1 MQAKKILIVA
11 TRQIGDTLITT
22 PLISAAK
29 RIWPNAKIDFFGY
42 ENSLSML
49 SGNPDLH
56 HVIGTKPR
64 PKFKDYLHQFI
75 SLFQRYDLAII
86 TQPSDRAYLYGLVAA
101 RHRVGVVPNE
111 PKLNWWKKKL
121 CLHTVEVDYFHQHVI
136 TEKIRLL
143 EKFADEATLFGS
155 PIHVTPPSATP
166 LPTHI
171 SAQLKPEYVVIHP
184 SPLTAYKRWPLAHW
198 VSLIE
203 NLSPHQQIVLSA
215 GPVAQDKELN
225 KNIIDLLS
233 DTARKNVLNLDGELK
248 LDQLGT
254 LLRQAKLY
262 IGVDTSVTHL
272 AAACNTPTIVLF
284 GATPPTNFGP
294 WPNGFMG
301 QQPYQLRGTPQRVG
315 AITIIQGPGD
325 CVPCRKAGCEDRA
338 DSRSDC
344 LNRLT
349 VEQVLEA
356 VNVYGVA
363 YGVSYGATDG
373 ISNGASESA

>member
-1 MQAKKILIVA
+1 MNYQKILIIA

-22 PLISAAK
+22 PLISAAR
-29 RIWPNAKIDFFGY
+29 RIWPTAQIDFFGY
-42 ENSLSML
+42 DNSLSML
-49 SGNPDLH
+49 SGNPDIH

-64 PKFKDYLHQFI
+64 PKLKDYLHQFI
-75 SLFQRYDLAII
+75 RLFQRYDLAII

-101 RHRVGVVPNE
+101 RHRVGVIPNE
-111 PKLNWWKKKL
+111 PKLNWWKKKV
-121 CLHTVEVDYFHQHVI
+121 CLHTVEVDYFQQHVI

-143 EKFADEATLFGS
+143 EPFTNDTTLFS
-155 PIHVTPPSATP
+155 VPIQVTPPVAAP
-166 LPTHI
+166 LPPEI
-171 SAQLKPEYVVIHP
+171 STQLYSNYVVLHP
-184 SPLTAYKRWPLAHW
+184 SPLTAYKRWPLANW

-203 NLSPHQQIVLSA
+203 KLSPHQQVILSA

-233 DTARKNVLNLDGELK
+233 DVTRKNVLNLDGQLK

-272 AAACNTPTIVLF
+272 AAACNTPTITLF

-294 WPNGFMG
+294 WPNGFTG
-301 QQPYQLRGTPQRVG
+301 QQPYQLRGTPQQVG
-315 AITIIQGPGD
+315 KVTIIQGPGD
-325 CVPCRKAGCEDRA
+325 CVPCRKAGCEDKS

-344 LNRLT
+344 LNNLT
-349 VEQVLEA
+349 VEQVLDA
-356 VNVYGVA
+356 VK
-363 YGVSYGATDG
+363 SYS
-373 ISNGASESA
+373 IQFS

>member
-1 MQAKKILIVA
+1 MNCKRILIIA

-22 PLISAAK
+22 PLISATK

-42 ENSLSML
+42 NNSLSML
-49 SGNPDLH
+49 SGNPDIH
-56 HVIGTKPR
+56 SVIGTKPR
-64 PKFKDYLHQFI
+64 PKLKDYLHQFI
-75 SLFQRYDLAII
+75 RLFQRYDLAII

-101 RHRVGVVPNE
+101 KHRVGVIPNE
-111 PKLNWWKKKL
+111 PKLNWWKKKV

-143 EKFADEATLFGS
+143 EKFTHDATLFGS
-155 PIHVTPPSATP
+155 PIHVTPPAAVP
-166 LPTHI
+166 LPTEI
-171 SAQLKPEYVVIHP
+171 STQLHSEYVVLHP

-203 NLSPHQQIVLSA
+203 KLSPHQQVILSA

-225 KNIIDLLS
+225 KNIIHLLS
-233 DTARKNVLNLDGELK
+233 DTARNSVLNLDGQLK

-272 AAACNTPTIVLF
+272 AAACNTPTITLF

-294 WPNGFMG
+294 WPNGFIG
-301 QQPYQLRGTPQRVG
+301 QQPYQLRATPQQVG
-315 AITIIQGPGD
+315 HVTIIQGPGD
-325 CVPCRKAGCEDRA
+325 CVPCRKAGCEDKS

-344 LNRLT
+344 LNNLA

-356 VNVYGVA
+356 VKSYGVKF
-363 YGVSYGATDG
+363 S
-373 ISNGASESA
+373 